1 MKSIK
6 VLNLDFRGLSNI
18 MQTLKAVQYD
28 DGRAVRVLLSGTE
41 GTVSKARIYCQKPSG
56 KETYTEGSVI
66 NDYCVLFGLTPQML
80 AETGIVKAQLQL
92 MDGEHVLTSFDFQIQ
107 VSKNRIASSSITSSD
122 EYQALVEALKD
133 IDRTEAEIEKNRS
146 DISEVKNRMTD
157 AERNINVHTSQIAEM
172 QKIPEGGTTAD
183 AALNDIKIGYD
194 GTEYESPGEAVRG
207 QINSILERC
216 GPTMGNVPD
225 GTNFN
230 TITETGIWN
239 INGSYTFTNNTFST
253 GLLMVYEIE
262 KVIYQIEFSGEYGTR
277 GYISFRRR
285 TGLGTNES
293 PYAWTEAYII
303 KSYKPGLSQSDK
315 YIPEKEP
322 GYWKDKSHFVVT
334 DFEKGNYNNTDGILI
349 NSDTYIRSTSL
360 FKVPEYCGFWVNQET
375 KNNLLFLVF
384 YDKDL
389 NYLGYNRMDSKN
401 VTEYAEHIY
410 YPTVSPKG
418 TVYAGLNYNI
428 EQEDT
433 WPKSVEI
440 TIVDGSTLGEVRDH
454 EVGVSTDQYFRSLS
468 RVIQNNGAIS
478 TISDT
483 YKCFAIPN
491 PKCSKI
497 AVSLKSDPPDGS
509 QCVCIDD
516 EGTITPV
523 TSKEQYSPIGGLY
536 EIPEGTVLIGINLRK
551 DVSSYCTLIYDNDE
565 KQQKSNT
572 KYSREI
578 TYPRLNG
585 KTVAAIGD
593 SITWIDGRNND
604 GEQRYLMGYQGYLR
618 LCGANVRNYGYSGY
632 TYSINDQR
640 ESIVEQIVDAI
651 DMSDVDVAVLAG
663 GTNDLSVSAPIGE
676 ESTDYSHPN
685 VDNTTMIGAIG
696 ELVTYLRAENPKME
710 LFLCTLL
717 PSQDGSRSYVKM
729 KQYNDAIK
737 HCGEFWNI
745 PVIDLYS
752 LMNVHP
758 TSNFSTFFYD
768 GTHPNHVGT
777 ERMGKIIASF
787 INNYLSIIG

>member
-1 MKSIK
+1 MESIK

-41 GTVSKARIYCQKPSG
+41 GTISKARIYCQKPSG

-80 AETGIVKAQLQL
+80 AETGSVKAQLQL
-92 MDGEHVLTSFDFQIQ
+92 MDGEHVVTSFDFQIQ

-133 IDRTEAEIEKNRS
+133 VDRTETEIEKNRS

-183 AALNDIKIGYD
+183 VALNDIKIGYD

-216 GPTMGNVPD
+216 GATMGTVPD

-230 TITETGIWN
+230 TLTETGVWN
-239 INGSYTFTNNTFST
+239 IDGSRSYTNNAFDS
-253 GLLMVYEIE
+253 GLLMVYLISG
-262 KVIYQIEFSGEYGTR
+262 VIYQIEFSGEEARR
-277 GYISFRRR
+277 GWIAFRRR
-285 TGLGTNES
+285 TGHGTTSS
-293 PYAWTEAYII
+293 PYSWTAR
-303 KSYKPGLSQSDK
+303 K
-315 YIPEKEP
+315 YIEAKDINVSKSKMYLPEKEP
-322 GYWKDKSHFVVT
+322 GYWKDPSHFVVT
-334 DFEKGNYNNTDGILI
+334 DFEKGNYNNDDGILI
-349 NSDTYIRSTSL
+349 NSDTYMRTQSL
-360 FKVPEYCGFWVNQET
+360 FKVREFCGFWVNQET
-375 KNNLLFLVF
+375 KNNRIFLVF
-384 YDKDL
+384 FDKDF
-389 NYLGYNRMDSKN
+389 NHLGWSRLASKN
-401 VTEYAEHIY
+401 MYDLAGYLPNVA
-410 YPTVSPKG
+410 PKG
-418 TVYAGLNYNI
+418 AVYAGLNYNI
-428 EQEDT
+428 EDDPI
-433 WPKSVEI
+433 WPSSVEL
-440 TIVDGSTLGEVRDH
+440 TIVDGSNLGEIRDPVIG
-454 EVGVSTDQYFRSLS
+454 ENTDQIFGSMS
-468 RVIQNNGAIS
+468 RVLQGGGIIS
-478 TISDT
+478 RISDA

-491 PKCSKI
+491 PKCSRI
-497 AVSLKSDPPDGS
+497 AVSLKSDPPDGH
-509 QCVCIDD
+509 QCVCVNENGEATDL
-516 EGTITPV
+516 
-523 TSKEQYSPIGGLY
+523 TSSETYTPIGAIY
-536 EIPEGTVLIGINLRK
+536 DIPEGTVMIGINLRQ
-551 DVSSYCTLIYDNDE
+551 DASSYCVLLYDEEE
-565 KQQKSNT
+565 KHQVSNT

-578 TYPRLNG
+578 PYPRLNG

-604 GEQRYLMGYQGYLR
+604 GTQRYLMGYQGYMR

-632 TYSINDQR
+632 TYSVNDQR
-640 ESIVEQIVDAI
+640 NSIVGQIVDKI
-651 DMSDVDVAVLAG
+651 DMSDVDIAVLVG
-663 GTNDLSVSAPIGE
+663 GTNDLAVSASIGE
-676 ESTDYSHPN
+676 ENTDYSHPN
-685 VDNTTMIGAIG
+685 VDDTTMIGAIG
-696 ELVTYLRAENPKME
+696 KLVTYLRAENPKME

-717 PSQDGSRSYVKM
+717 PSQDGSRSYAKM